1 MLSRCFY
8 FGEWKVIKSY
18 QELTAYEQEQLHAAN
33 VAVDLMKDE
42 KKSFS
47 AMSIFYQTYTKYKMG
62 LITLEEAK
70 CICADLDFGGSDGEK
85 K

>member
-1 MLSRCFY
+1 MS
-8 FGEWKVIKSY
+8 KTY
-18 QELTAYEQEQLHAAN
+18 QELTAYEQEQLHAAD

-47 AMSIFYQTYTKYKMG
+47 AMSVFYQTYTKYKMG

-70 CICADLDFGGSDGEK
+70 RICANLDFGGENGQ
-85 K
+85 